1 MKSLPEL
8 TTVSLRLS
16 ALSEAD
22 IPLIVHYANNNYVA
36 RYTANIPHPYSEA
49 DAVFWLNMASEG
61 LKEKNHFIFAL
72 RNKETNAF
80 MGGMGLRR
88 HPEFNRAEL
97 GFWLGEPFWGQGLTS
112 EAVAAIIRF
121 GFGELG
127 LDKITARHI
136 VVNVA
141 SGKVMLKNG
150 MKQEGLLRKE
160 IVRDGRQH
168 DVAVYGL
175 LVEDVETFRHL

>member
-8 TTVSLRLS
+8 TTERLRLS
-16 ALSEAD
+16 ALTEAD
-22 IPLIVHYANNNYVA
+22 IPLIVHYANNNNVA
-36 RYTANIPHPYSEA
+36 RYTANLPHPYAAA
-49 DAVFWLNMASEG
+49 DAAFWLNMASEG

-80 MGGMGLRR
+80 MGGMGLRL
-88 HPEFNRAEL
+88 HPQFNRAEL

-112 EAVAAIIRF
+112 EAVAAIIQF

-127 LDKITARHI
+127 LRKITAHHI
-136 VVNVA
+136 LVNGA

-160 IVRDGRQH
+160 MVRDGLEH

-175 LVEDVETFRHL
+175 LVEDNETFRHL